1 MVGKMRSKKQRDQF
15 LLLDL
20 IFLTVLTFIV
30 GLVGESQAIY
40 IYKWTIVIVIFVLF
54 QFRAEIGEIV
64 RWLDKKLP
72 KS

>member
-20 IFLTVLTFIV
+20 IFLTILTFIV

-40 IYKWTIVIVIFVLF
+40 KWTIVIVIFVVF
-54 QFRAEIGEIV
+54 QFRAEIVEIV

>member
-1 MVGKMRSKKQRDQF
+1 MVGKMRSKKRRNQF
-15 LLLDL
+15 LMLDL
-20 IFLTVLTFIV
+20 IFLTILTFIV
-30 GLVGESQAIY
+30 GLVGKSQAIY
-40 IYKWTIVIVIFVLF
+40 KWMIVIVIFVLF

>member
-1 MVGKMRSKKQRDQF
+1 MRSKKQRDQF
-15 LLLDL
+15 LVLDL
-20 IFLTVLTFIV
+20 IFLTILTFIV
-30 GLVGESQAIY
+30 GLVGKSQAIY
-40 IYKWTIVIVIFVLF
+40 KWMIVIVIFVVF

>member
-1 MVGKMRSKKQRDQF
+1 MHNKKRRDRF
-15 LLLDL
+15 LMLDL
-20 IFLTVLTFIV
+20 IFLTILTFIV
-30 GLVGESQAIY
+30 GLVGKFQA

-64 RWLDKKLP
+64 WWLDKKLP

>member
-1 MVGKMRSKKQRDQF
+1 MRSKKQRDQF

-20 IFLTVLTFIV
+20 IFLTILTFIV
-30 GLVGESQAIY
+30 GLVGKSQAIY
-40 IYKWTIVIVIFVLF
+40 KWMIVVVIFMVF
-54 QFRAEIGEIV
+54 QFRTEIGEIV

>member
-1 MVGKMRSKKQRDQF
+1 MRNEKRRDRF

-20 IFLTVLTFIV
+20 IFLTILTFIL
-30 GLVGESQAIY
+30 GLVGESQA

>member
-1 MVGKMRSKKQRDQF
+1 MRNKQRRDRF
-15 LLLDL
+15 LMLDL
-20 IFLTVLTFIV
+20 IFLTILTFIV

-40 IYKWTIVIVIFVLF
+40 KWMIVVVIFVVF

>member
-1 MVGKMRSKKQRDQF
+1 MRSKKRRDQF
-15 LLLDL
+15 LVLDL
-20 IFLTVLTFIV
+20 IFLTILTFIV
-30 GLVGESQAIY
+30 GLVGKSQAIY
-40 IYKWTIVIVIFVLF
+40 KWMIVIVIFVVF

>member
-1 MVGKMRSKKQRDQF
+1 MRSKKRRDQF
-15 LLLDL
+15 LVLDL

-40 IYKWTIVIVIFVLF
+40 KWMIVVVIFMVF

>member
-1 MVGKMRSKKQRDQF
+1 MRNKKRRDRF
-15 LLLDL
+15 LMLDL
-20 IFLTVLTFIV
+20 IFLTILTFIV

-40 IYKWTIVIVIFVLF
+40 KLMIVVVIFVVF

>member
-1 MVGKMRSKKQRDQF
+1 MLFRS
-15 LLLDL
+15 
-20 IFLTVLTFIV
+20 ILTFIV

-40 IYKWTIVIVIFVLF
+40 KWTIVIVIFVVF

>member
-1 MVGKMRSKKQRDQF
+1 MRSKKQRDQF

-30 GLVGESQAIY
+30 GLVGESQS
-40 IYKWTIVIVIFVLF
+40 IYKWTIVIVIFVVF

>member
-1 MVGKMRSKKQRDQF
+1 MVGKIRSKKRRNPF
-15 LLLDL
+15 LVLDL

-40 IYKWTIVIVIFVLF
+40 KWMIVVVIFMVF

>member
-1 MVGKMRSKKQRDQF
+1 MHNKKRRDRF
-15 LLLDL
+15 LMLDL
-20 IFLTVLTFIV
+20 IFLTILTLIV
-30 GLVGESQAIY
+30 GLVGESQA

>member
-20 IFLTVLTFIV
+20 IFLTILTFIV
-30 GLVGESQAIY
+30 GLVGKSQAIY
-40 IYKWTIVIVIFVLF
+40 KWMIVIVIFVVF

>member
-1 MVGKMRSKKQRDQF
+1 MRSKKRRDQF
-15 LLLDL
+15 LMLDL
-20 IFLTVLTFIV
+20 IFLTILTFIL

-40 IYKWTIVIVIFVLF
+40 KWMIVVVIFMVF

>member
-1 MVGKMRSKKQRDQF
+1 MRSKKQRDQF
-15 LLLDL
+15 LVLDL
-20 IFLTVLTFIV
+20 IFLTILTLIV
-30 GLVGESQAIY
+30 GLVGQSQAIY
-40 IYKWTIVIVIFVLF
+40 KWMIVVVIFVVF

>member
-1 MVGKMRSKKQRDQF
+1 MRNKKRRDRF
-15 LLLDL
+15 LMLDL
-20 IFLTVLTFIV
+20 IFLTILTFVV
-30 GLVGESQAIY
+30 GLVGKSQV
-40 IYKWTIVIVIFVLF
+40 IYKWTIVIVIFVVF

>member
-1 MVGKMRSKKQRDQF
+1 MRSKKQRDQF

-20 IFLTVLTFIV
+20 IFLTILTFIV

-40 IYKWTIVIVIFVLF
+40 KWTIIIVIFVVF

-64 RWLDKKLP
+64 RWLDKRLP

>member
-1 MVGKMRSKKQRDQF
+1 MHNKERRDRF
-15 LLLDL
+15 LMLDL
-20 IFLTVLTFIV
+20 IFLTILTFIV

-40 IYKWTIVIVIFVLF
+40 KWMIVVVIFVVF

>member
-1 MVGKMRSKKQRDQF
+1 MRNKKRRDRF
-15 LLLDL
+15 LMLDL
-20 IFLTVLTFIV
+20 IFLTILTFVV
-30 GLVGESQAIY
+30 GLVGKSQA

-54 QFRAEIGEIV
+54 QFRAEIGDIV